1 MFRKKIART
10 VSLPINEEESIKEE
24 FIAFLSSHFPKSCTS
39 TIIRRVEDVKSQ
51 IDVKLN
57 RSSIIEN
64 SHKTDGNVLDD
75 ISQNVQMLY
84 ADLQALVKDGR
95 QPHGKNY
102 FVMPS

>member
-10 VSLPINEEESIKEE
+10 VSLPVNEEESIKEE
-24 FIAFLSSHFPKSCTS
+24 FISFLSSHFSKSCTS

-64 SHKTDGNVLDD
+64 FHKTDGNVLDD

-84 ADLQALVKDGR
+84 ADLQALIKDGR

-102 FVMPS
+102 FVMPL